1 MTINRKKRRSS
12 SSRNCEPS
20 QGNKTAGWC
29 DSASSKGFPANAYDG
44 DKQCHSEQRAN
55 REPLCLGF
63 CGCTVVHRLALR
75 ICTNLVPGLGF
86 GLPDSRWLLLVCQ
99 KKLFRGSI
107 ARQPAPTVFG
117 LREIGTTARLNL
129 QALSHRLDRLA
140 QFQVS
145 IGNARLGVRSSIQLP
160 RNPKYPNPIVT
171 AQ

>member
-1 MTINRKKRRSS
+1 MVV
-12 SSRNCEPS
+12 
-20 QGNKTAGWC
+20 AGL
-29 DSASSKGFPANAYDG
+29 S
-44 DKQCHSEQRAN
+44 
-55 REPLCLGF
+55 
-63 CGCTVVHRLALR
+63 
-75 ICTNLVPGLGF
+75 
-86 GLPDSRWLLLVCQ
+86 